1 MTHSHYVTGH
11 FATNRR
17 HGCGTLNSFVEFC
30 EYDDEL
36 SVS

>member
-11 FATNRR
+11 FVTNRG
-17 HGCGTLNSFVEFC
+17 HGCETLNSFVGFC

-36 SVS
+36 SVL